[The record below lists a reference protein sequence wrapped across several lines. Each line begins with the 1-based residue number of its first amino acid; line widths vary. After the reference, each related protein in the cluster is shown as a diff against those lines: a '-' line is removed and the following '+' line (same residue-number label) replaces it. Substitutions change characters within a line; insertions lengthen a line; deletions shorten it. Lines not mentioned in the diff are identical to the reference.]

1 MRLDVEN
8 IVWGADGRKILRGV
22 SLEVGSGEVVGL
34 IGPNGS
40 GKTSLLRCVY
50 KVLKPQAGLISLGEE
65 DVLRSSVRRMAR
77 RTAVVPQE
85 TPGEFDFAV
94 REIAAMGRSPHK
106 GLFERETAEDREI
119 VDDSLSR
126 VGMLPFAERQ
136 FSTLSGGEKQKVLVA
151 RALAQKARLLVLDEP
166 TNHLD
171 VGHQL
176 EVLGLV
182 RGLGVSALAALHD
195 LNLAALFCDRIYV
208 LSGGEVFASGTPD
221 EVLRPELI
229 ETVYGVAS
237 EVRIHPATGK
247 PHVAFLPESLR
258 PRPGPRPDGQEG
270 ERGARRSGGAS
281 P

>member
-151 RALAQKARLLVLDEP
+151 RTLAQKARLLVLDEP

-229 ETVYGVAS
+229 ERVYGVAS

-258 PRPGPRPDGQEG
+258 PRPDGQEG

>member
-50 KVLKPQAGLISLGEE
+50 KVLEPQAGLISLGEE

-106 GLFERETAEDREI
+106 GLFERETAEDRKI
-119 VDDSLSR
+119 VDESLSR

-258 PRPGPRPDGQEG
+258 PRPDGQEG

>member
-229 ETVYGVAS
+229 ERVYGVAS

-258 PRPGPRPDGQEG
+258 PRPDGQEG

>member
-1 MRLDVEN
+1 MKLEVEN
-8 IVWGADGRKILRGV
+8 VLWGADGRKILRGV
-22 SLEVGSGEVVGL
+22 SLEVGAGEVVGL

-65 DVLRSSVRRMAR
+65 DVLRTSVRRMAR

-85 TPGEFDFAV
+85 TPGEFDFTV
-94 REIAAMGRSPHK
+94 REIVAMGRSPHK

-119 VDDSLSR
+119 VEDSLTR
-126 VGMLPFAERQ
+126 VGMLPFTDRQ
-136 FSTLSGGEKQKVLVA
+136 FRTLSGGEKQKVLVA
-151 RALAQKARLLVLDEP
+151 RALAQRASLLVLDEP

-176 EVLGLV
+176 EILGLV
-182 RGLGVSALAALHD
+182 KSLRVSTLAALHD

-221 EVLRPELI
+221 GVLRPELI
-229 ETVYGVAS
+229 QTVYGVAS
-237 EVRIHPATGK
+237 EVRTHPATGK

-258 PRPGPRPDGQEG
+258 PRPNGQEG
-270 ERGARRSGGAS
+270 EREARRSGGAS

>member
-50 KVLKPQAGLISLGEE
+50 KVLEPQAGLISLGEE

-258 PRPGPRPDGQEG
+258 PRPDGQEG

>member
-50 KVLKPQAGLISLGEE
+50 KVLEPQAGLISLGEE

-229 ETVYGVAS
+229 ERVYGVAS

-258 PRPGPRPDGQEG
+258 PRPDGQEG

>member
-50 KVLKPQAGLISLGEE
+50 KVLEPQAGLISLGEE

-151 RALAQKARLLVLDEP
+151 RTLAQKARLLVLDEP

-258 PRPGPRPDGQEG
+258 PRPDGQEG